1 MSTDLHGWLPCG
13 SFSFVHRCTRIITD
27 GLPCGRF
34 FLSTDGHGLTRMGFL
49 TEAFVF
55 AKASRNY
62 GNWGAK
68 KFLFNNI
75 SRASGFRAEVYL
87 STDGHGLT
95 QMGFRAEVVVVHG
108 LARICTDGLPCGRF
122 FVHGWARIC
131 TEGFLRKLFFC

>member
-1 MSTDLHGWLPCG
+1 MRAGWGAKDMFCPRMCASLRKLLFCPQIGFLAEDFFVHGWA
-13 SFSFVHRCTRIITD
+13 RINTD
-27 GLPCGRF
+27 GLPDGSF
-34 FLSTDGHGLTRMGFL
+34 YFVHGWAQIYTKGFLAEAIILSTDGHGLTRMGFL

-87 STDGHGLT
+87 STDGHG
-95 QMGFRAEVVVVHG
+95 
-108 LARICTDGLPCGRF
+108 
-122 FVHGWARIC
+122 
-131 TEGFLRKLFFC
+131 